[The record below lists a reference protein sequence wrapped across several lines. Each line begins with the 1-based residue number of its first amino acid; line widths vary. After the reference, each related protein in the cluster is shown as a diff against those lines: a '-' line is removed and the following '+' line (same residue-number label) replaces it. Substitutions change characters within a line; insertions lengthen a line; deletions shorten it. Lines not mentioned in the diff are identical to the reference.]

1 MLEKVTAGGFACFF
15 PSFFFFFTFYI
26 KLKKKRE
33 NNEEIKMGEI
43 GFLLAEYVYKDSN
56 FI

>member
-1 MLEKVTAGGFACFF
+1 VDLHVFF
-15 PSFFFFFTFYI
+15 LVFFFFYFLYKI
-26 KLKKKRE
+26 EKKKE

>member
-43 GFLLAEYVYKDSN
+43 GF
-56 FI
+56 FTC

>member
-1 MLEKVTAGGFACFF
+1 MDLHVFF
-15 PSFFFFFTFYI
+15 LVFFFFYFLYKI
-26 KLKKKRE
+26 EKKKE

>member
-1 MLEKVTAGGFACFF
+1 MDLHVFF
-15 PSFFFFFTFYI
+15 LVFFFYFLYI
-26 KLKKKRE
+26 IEKKRE

-43 GFLLAEYVYKDSN
+43 GFLLAENVYKDSN